1 MVRRIRRVSDLPVAL
16 GFGISKPEH
25 VREVGQWADA
35 AVVGSALVNVDRRG
49 WRVGRSRHTGR
60 GVCALAEVLSIE
72 ELRSRIDV
80 IDEQLVRLL
89 NVRVACAVEVGR
101 LKHEAGL
108 PIYQPEREAQV
119 LDEVR
124 QSATEL
130 AGPLTAE
137 AVVRIF
143 ERVIDEARRAERVA
157 ERTQRDES
165 WNRRI
170 GE

>member
-1 MVRRIRRVSDLPVAL
+1 M
-16 GFGISKPEH
+16 
-25 VREVGQWADA
+25 
-35 AVVGSALVNVDRRG
+35 
-49 WRVGRSRHTGR
+49 T
-60 GVCALAEVLSIE
+60 IE

-101 LKHEAGL
+101 LKHEAGV
-108 PIYQPEREAQV
+108 PIYQPDREAQV
-119 LDEVR
+119 LARVR
-124 QSATEL
+124 KSATDL

-143 ERVIDEARRAERVA
+143 ERVIDEARRAERA
-157 ERTQRDES
+157 ASDQRDS
-165 WNRRI
+165 SII

>member
-1 MVRRIRRVSDLPVAL
+1 M
-16 GFGISKPEH
+16 
-25 VREVGQWADA
+25 
-35 AVVGSALVNVDRRG
+35 
-49 WRVGRSRHTGR
+49 
-60 GVCALAEVLSIE
+60 AEVLTIE

-101 LKHEAGL
+101 LKHDTGL
-108 PIYQPEREAQV
+108 PIYQPEREAEV
-119 LDEVR
+119 LAGVR
-124 QSATEL
+124 KSATEL

-143 ERVIDEARRAERVA
+143 ERIIDEARRAEREA
-157 ERTQRDES
+157 STRRDS
-165 WNRRI
+165 LGSSI

>member
-1 MVRRIRRVSDLPVAL
+1 M
-16 GFGISKPEH
+16 
-25 VREVGQWADA
+25 
-35 AVVGSALVNVDRRG
+35 
-49 WRVGRSRHTGR
+49 
-60 GVCALAEVLSIE
+60 AEVISIE

-108 PIYQPEREAQV
+108 PIYQPDREAQV
-119 LDEVR
+119 LSAVR
-124 QSATEL
+124 KSANEL

-143 ERVIDEARRAERVA
+143 ERIIDEARRAERAASV
-157 ERTQRDES
+157 RGDG
-165 WNRRI
+165 I
-170 GE
+170 GPSLGE

>member
-1 MVRRIRRVSDLPVAL
+1 
-16 GFGISKPEH
+16 
-25 VREVGQWADA
+25 
-35 AVVGSALVNVDRRG
+35 
-49 WRVGRSRHTGR
+49 
-60 GVCALAEVLSIE
+60 LAEELTIE
-72 ELRSRIDV
+72 ELRKRIDA

-108 PIYQPEREAQV
+108 PVYQPGREAQV
-119 LDEVR
+119 LGGVR
-124 QSATEL
+124 QAANDL

-143 ERVIDEARRAERVA
+143 ERIIDEARRAERTEQAGGARVTGPGPVDGMRGP
-157 ERTQRDES
+157 E
-165 WNRRI
+165 

>member
-1 MVRRIRRVSDLPVAL
+1 M
-16 GFGISKPEH
+16 
-25 VREVGQWADA
+25 
-35 AVVGSALVNVDRRG
+35 
-49 WRVGRSRHTGR
+49 
-60 GVCALAEVLSIE
+60 AEVLSIE

-80 IDEQLVRLL
+80 IDDQLLRLL

-108 PIYQPEREAQV
+108 PIYQPERESQV
-119 LDEVR
+119 LAKVR
-124 QSATEL
+124 QSATAL
-130 AGPLTAE
+130 SGPLTAE

-157 ERTQRDES
+157 SERRE
-165 WNRRI
+165 NLEA

>member
-1 MVRRIRRVSDLPVAL
+1 V
-16 GFGISKPEH
+16 
-25 VREVGQWADA
+25 
-35 AVVGSALVNVDRRG
+35 
-49 WRVGRSRHTGR
+49 
-60 GVCALAEVLSIE
+60 AEVLTSIE

-119 LDEVR
+119 LASVR
-124 QSATEL
+124 KSALEL

-143 ERVIDEARRAERVA
+143 ERIIDEARRAERAARGSDEGVGHA
-157 ERTQRDES
+157 EES
-165 WNRRI
+165 
-170 GE
+170 

>member
-1 MVRRIRRVSDLPVAL
+1 
-16 GFGISKPEH
+16 
-25 VREVGQWADA
+25 
-35 AVVGSALVNVDRRG
+35 
-49 WRVGRSRHTGR
+49 
-60 GVCALAEVLSIE
+60 LAEVLTIE

-101 LKHEAGL
+101 LKHEAGV
-108 PIYQPEREAQV
+108 PIYQPDREAQV
-119 LDEVR
+119 LARVR
-124 QSATEL
+124 KSAKDL

-143 ERVIDEARRAERVA
+143 ERVIDEARRAERA
-157 ERTQRDES
+157 ASEQRDS
-165 WNRRI
+165 STI

>member
-1 MVRRIRRVSDLPVAL
+1 M
-16 GFGISKPEH
+16 
-25 VREVGQWADA
+25 
-35 AVVGSALVNVDRRG
+35 
-49 WRVGRSRHTGR
+49 
-60 GVCALAEVLSIE
+60 AEVLTIE

-101 LKHEAGL
+101 LKHEAGV
-108 PIYQPEREAQV
+108 PIYQPDREAQV
-119 LDEVR
+119 LASVR
-124 QSATEL
+124 KSATDL

-143 ERVIDEARRAERVA
+143 ERIIDEARRAERA
-157 ERTQRDES
+157 ASEQRDS
-165 WNRRI
+165 STI